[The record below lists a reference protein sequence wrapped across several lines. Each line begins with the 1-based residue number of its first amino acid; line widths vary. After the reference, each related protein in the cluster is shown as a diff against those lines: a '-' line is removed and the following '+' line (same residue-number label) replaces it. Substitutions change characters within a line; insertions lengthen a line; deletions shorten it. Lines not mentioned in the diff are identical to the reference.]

1 MNDERRRKAEAWVN
15 GYTATAVGTVLAT
28 ALVPMAASAILCTL
42 EGTMCY
48 QIGKIYRNDWSMGE
62 AMAAAGVVG
71 LAAVAGQIAALEAA
85 ILTGPFAFAI
95 KPAIAAGIVKT
106 MGQLVIKH
114 FEDTAQG

>member
-1 MNDERRRKAEAWVN
+1 
-15 GYTATAVGTVLAT
+15 
-28 ALVPMAASAILCTL
+28 
-42 EGTMCY
+42 MCY

-106 MGQLVIKH
+106 TGQLVIKLASKTPPKGDGLAASYH
-114 FEDTAQG
+114 HRQI